1 MSIYKVGPRSCIL
14 LESYPISWD
23 QRNKGLFLDLPL
35 KLSIEQWHKGLQMWL
50 GWSRLFAE
58 FAELGITSL
67 NLFHLQCNNQ
77 SALSIPETL
86 FFNEHMK
93 HIEIDYQFITE
104 NILEGLLQFSYLP
117 TLEQLADVFT
127 KVLLSPQFKS
137 PLHKLGMC
145 DPIWN

>member
-1 MSIYKVGPRSCIL
+1 LAGQGFLLSLLSWGLLLLIFSISSVTTNL
-14 LESYPISWD
+14 LCLY
-23 QRNKGLFLDLPL
+23 L
-35 KLSIEQWHKGLQMWL
+35 K
-50 GWSRLFAE
+50 
-58 FAELGITSL
+58 
-67 NLFHLQCNNQ
+67 
-77 SALSIPETL
+77 TL

-145 DPIWN
+145 DPI